1 MSNPSTTDEPKGSR
15 VLDFR
20 TMADDAK
27 QKQKSAFDMRVRR
40 TPGSGRIR
48 RQELP
53 VFSRAL
59 GAMLQAGLPVVQCLR
74 SLEQQSESKTFRHV
88 IGQISKA
95 VEYGNKLSSAMSLFP
110 DIFDTM
116 YTSMLKT
123 GEISGQL
130 AETMESLATH
140 LEESADLRRQVQSAL
155 MYPVAVAGIAML
167 LATLIMLFIVPAFDQ
182 IYQDLGGDLPTA
194 TKLLIAASN
203 ILRHHLLWVVVGV
216 VSVVVII
223 GRLKR
228 TRRGK
233 YVWDRCTLSIPVF
246 GPLMQKVALARFTES
261 FSQMLNHG
269 IPILRALAL
278 SGEVMGNEVMK
289 KALVEAGTAVEQGE
303 TLSSKL
309 RKSRWYPPLLINM
322 LATGEKTG
330 KVDELLERVATFYR
344 NEVSVVLKGMTSLIE
359 PMLIVFL
366 GVVIGGMVVCMFI
379 PIFKLH
385 ELVKF

>member
-1 MSNPSTTDEPKGSR
+1 
-15 VLDFR
+15 
-20 TMADDAK
+20 
-27 QKQKSAFDMRVRR
+27 
-40 TPGSGRIR
+40 
-48 RQELP
+48 
-53 VFSRAL
+53 
-59 GAMLQAGLPVVQCLR
+59 
-74 SLEQQSESKTFRHV
+74 
-88 IGQISKA
+88 
-95 VEYGNKLSSAMSLFP
+95 
-110 DIFDTM
+110 
-116 YTSMLKT
+116 
-123 GEISGQL
+123 
-130 AETMESLATH
+130 
-140 LEESADLRRQVQSAL
+140 
-155 MYPVAVAGIAML
+155 
-167 LATLIMLFIVPAFDQ
+167 
-182 IYQDLGGDLPTA
+182 
-194 TKLLIAASN
+194 
-203 ILRHHLLWVVVGV
+203 
-216 VSVVVII
+216 
-223 GRLKR
+223 
-228 TRRGK
+228 
-233 YVWDRCTLSIPVF
+233 
-246 GPLMQKVALARFTES
+246 MQKVALARFTES

-309 RKSRWYPPLLINM
+309 CKSRWYPPLLINM

>member
-20 TMADDAK
+20 TIADDAK
-27 QKQKSAFDMRVRR
+27 RKQKSAFDMRARR

-48 RQELP
+48 MKELP

-59 GAMLQAGLPVVQCLR
+59 GTMLQAGLPVVQCLR
-74 SLEQQSESKTFRHV
+74 SLEEQSESKTFRHV
-88 IGQISKA
+88 IRQISKA

-155 MYPVAVAGIAML
+155 MYPVAVAAIAML

-182 IYQDLGGDLPTA
+182 IYQDLGGELPAA

-203 ILRHHLLWVVVGV
+203 ILRHHILWVVVSV
-216 VSVVVII
+216 IAVVVII

-233 YVWDRCTLSIPVF
+233 YVWDRCMLSIPVF

-269 IPILRALAL
+269 IPILRALTL
-278 SGEVMGNEVMK
+278 SGDVMGNEVMK
-289 KALVEAGTAVEQGE
+289 EALVEAGTAVEQGE
-303 TLSSKL
+303 TLSSIL
-309 RKSRWYPPLLINM
+309 RKSKWYPPLLINM

>member
-167 LATLIMLFIVPAFDQ
+167 LATLIMLFIVPAFDT
-182 IYQDLGGDLPTA
+182 IYQDLGGELPTA

-203 ILRHHLLWVVVGV
+203 ILRHHILWVVVGV
-216 VSVVVII
+216 IAVVVII

-233 YVWDRCTLSIPVF
+233 YIWDRCTLSIPVF

-289 KALVEAGTAVEQGE
+289 KALVEAGTAVEHGE
-303 TLSSKL
+303 TLSSIL
-309 RKSRWYPPLLINM
+309 CKSRWYPPLLINM

-330 KVDELLERVATFYR
+330 KVDELLDRVATFYR

>member
-1 MSNPSTTDEPKGSR
+1 
-15 VLDFR
+15 
-20 TMADDAK
+20 
-27 QKQKSAFDMRVRR
+27 
-40 TPGSGRIR
+40 
-48 RQELP
+48 
-53 VFSRAL
+53 
-59 GAMLQAGLPVVQCLR
+59 MLQAGLPVVQCLR
-74 SLEQQSESKTFRHV
+74 SLEEQSESKTFRHV

-155 MYPVAVAGIAML
+155 MYPVAVAAIAML
-167 LATLIMLFIVPAFDQ
+167 LATLIMLFIVPAFDT
-182 IYQDLGGDLPTA
+182 IYQDLGGELPTA

-203 ILRHHLLWVVVGV
+203 ILRHHILWVVVGV
-216 VSVVVII
+216 IAVVVII

-233 YVWDRCTLSIPVF
+233 YVWDRCMLSLPVF

-269 IPILRALAL
+269 IPILRALTL
-278 SGEVMGNEVMK
+278 SGDVMGNEVMK
-289 KALVEAGTAVEQGE
+289 KALEEAGTAVEQGE
-303 TLSSKL
+303 TLSSIL
-309 RKSRWYPPLLINM
+309 RKSKWYPPLLINM